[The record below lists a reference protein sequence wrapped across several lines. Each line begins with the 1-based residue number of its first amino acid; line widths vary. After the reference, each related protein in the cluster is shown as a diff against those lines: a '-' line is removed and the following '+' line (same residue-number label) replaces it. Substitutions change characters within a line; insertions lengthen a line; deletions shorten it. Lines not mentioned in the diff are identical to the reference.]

1 MNCILTLKSNFIRY
15 YMYNINDLNS
25 MSEADL
31 KALATSMG
39 LKKIDSYEKDDLV
52 YQILDQQAIVESQ
65 NGTKDD
71 T

>member
-1 MNCILTLKSNFIRY
+1 
-15 YMYNINDLNS
+15 MYNINDLNS

-65 NGTKDD
+65 NGAKDD
-71 T
+71 TKKRTLAKG